1 MPKCCR
7 RYGKSLAENKPLRWT
22 RVYTLPDCVCFAKF
36 SSPVV
41 GGSAPQPT
49 TGVPMFQPRPEAL
62 EGAERSCRDRP
73 GPTIATRPFGVL
85 GQEFRNRRANGPV
98 TPLVAAHLGPAL

>member
-49 TGVPMFQPRPEAL
+49 TGVPMFQPAPR
-62 EGAERSCRDRP
+62 RSRAQSEVVEIAQAQPLPPDRS
-73 GPTIATRPFGVL
+73 AF
-85 GQEFRNRRANGPV
+85 
-98 TPLVAAHLGPAL
+98 